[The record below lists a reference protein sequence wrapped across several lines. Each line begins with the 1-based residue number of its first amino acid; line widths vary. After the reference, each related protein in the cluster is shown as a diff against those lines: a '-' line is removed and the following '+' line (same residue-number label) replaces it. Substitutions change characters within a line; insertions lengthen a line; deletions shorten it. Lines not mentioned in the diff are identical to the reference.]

1 VHSAAALRLGYVRAV
16 GPVDLRRRAPGAKA
30 PVLILGFNAGL
41 EDLLHPRRQRQGQRQ
56 RQRLALRA
64 FVVPTLR
71 QAQGRLLRKRR
82 EGWGTRFVSCG
93 GEVKVPVPRLFKE
106 RRDKD
111 GPPGIDPPF
120 AKLIRGGWFAKVFFM
135 SDRVMSES
143 AMSESTE
150 QIRELLDSVYRVD
163 SGRIL
168 ATLIRLLGDFDL
180 AEEAMHEAFAAALSL
195 WPKSGVPGNPRPW
208 LISTARFKAIDTLR
222 RRARFDA
229 SQDEFV
235 RYFEAQSISAER
247 SNKNEEHGLED
258 DYLEDDRLR
267 LIFTC
272 CHPSLAPDARVA
284 LTLREVCGLTTEEIA
299 KAFLITPR
307 TLAQRVVRA
316 KAKIRETPI
325 RYEVPTPG
333 ELPERLGAVL
343 QVIYLVF
350 NEGYSAAAGA
360 EVTRAELTGEA
371 IRLGRLLVELH
382 LTELGPE
389 PEVIGLLSLMLLQ
402 ESRRAARNSPTGELI
417 LLENQDRALWN
428 REQIAEGVALLEKA
442 LQYRQ
447 KSRRFGSYTLQ
458 AAIAAVHA
466 EAESVARTD
475 WRQIVAL
482 YDRLLQVQPSPV
494 VQLNRAVAI
503 AMRDGPEAGLTNI
516 DAVLEHG
523 ELANYYL
530 AHSARADMCR
540 RLGRTAEAR
549 ASYEKALALT
559 QQEPERQ
566 FLQERIRQLK

>member
-1 VHSAAALRLGYVRAV
+1 MAV
-16 GPVDLRRRAPGAKA
+16 NRIDL
-30 PVLILGFNAGL
+30 
-41 EDLLHPRRQRQGQRQ
+41 
-56 RQRLALRA
+56 
-64 FVVPTLR
+64 
-71 QAQGRLLRKRR
+71 
-82 EGWGTRFVSCG
+82 S
-93 GEVKVPVPRLFKE
+93 
-106 RRDKD
+106 
-111 GPPGIDPPF
+111 F
-120 AKLIRGGWFAKVFFM
+120 AKLIRGCWFATVV
-135 SDRVMSES
+135 VMSERS
-143 AMSESTE
+143 PEPIHE
-150 QIRELLDSVYRVD
+150 QIRELLDSLYRVD

-195 WPKSGVPGNPRPW
+195 WPRSGVPGNPRPW

-229 SQDEFV
+229 SQDELV
-235 RYFEAQSISAER
+235 RYLEAQWSSAER
-247 SNKNEEHGLED
+247 SNKNEEDSLED
-258 DYLEDDRLR
+258 DRLEDDRLR

-272 CHPSLAPDARVA
+272 CHPSLAPEAHVA

-307 TLAQRVVRA
+307 TLAQRIVRA

-325 RYEVPTPG
+325 PYEVPSPQ

-343 QVIYLVF
+343 QVVYLVF

-371 IRLGRLLVELH
+371 IRLGRLL
-382 LTELGPE
+382 TELRPE
-389 PEVIGLLSLMLLQ
+389 PEVMGLLALMLLQ
-402 ESRRAARNSPTGELI
+402 ESRHAARTSPTGEMI
-417 LLENQDRALWN
+417 LLENQDRSLWN

-442 LQYRQ
+442 L
-447 KSRRFGSYTLQ
+447 KSRRFDSYTLQ

-466 EAESVARTD
+466 EAESVAVTD

-482 YDRLLQVQPSPV
+482 YNRLVRIQPSPV

-503 AMRDGPEAGLTNI
+503 AMRDGPEVGLAHI

-530 AHSARADMCR
+530 AHSARADMYR

-549 ASYEKALALT
+549 SSYEKALTQT
-559 QQEPERQ
+559 QQEPERK